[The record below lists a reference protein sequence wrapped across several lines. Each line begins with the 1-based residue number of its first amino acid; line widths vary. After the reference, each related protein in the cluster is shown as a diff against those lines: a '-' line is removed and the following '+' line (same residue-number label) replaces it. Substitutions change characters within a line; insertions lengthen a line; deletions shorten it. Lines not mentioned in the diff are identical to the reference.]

1 MTHRLSFL
9 LLVGAAPLLATSA
22 VPNSLVVPGRSLGNI
37 TLGADAAS
45 LAALGPAATGDAAM
59 QKAWGTWYGQPTPGK
74 ARTELDIYTAP
85 QNNDVDHHTVQVVR
99 ATSAWFHLANGLR
112 VGTTLR
118 AIRATYGQLPLAT
131 SYRLAGGPRYL
142 YDDVR
147 RGIAFETDG
156 ASNASHC
163 QALIIH
169 QPGKAVTATYL
180 SMPIYLKELPKP

>member
-1 MTHRLSFL
+1 MMNYVSFL
-9 LLVGAAPLLATSA
+9 LLGVAPLPTAPA
-22 VPNSLVVPGRSLGNI
+22 APNSLVVPGRSLGNI

-45 LAALGPAATGDAAM
+45 LATLGPAATGDAAM
-59 QKAWGTWYGQPTPGK
+59 QKAWATWYGRAAQGTV
-74 ARTELDIYTAP
+74 RTELDVYTAP

-99 ATSAWFHLANGLR
+99 ATSTWFHLANGLR

-118 AIRATYGQLPLAT
+118 AIRAAYGQLPLAT
-131 SYRLAGGPRYL
+131 TYRLAAGPCYL

-147 RGIAFETDG
+147 RGIAFETNG
-156 ASNASHC
+156 SSSTSQC

-169 QPGKAVTATYL
+169 QPGKAVMSTYL